1 MLIGVVSEA
10 DLLYKEEFRDGTP
23 DRYTQLRRLT
33 DLTKADALTAEQL
46 MTSPALTTRPDT
58 TLAEAARTMARAKV
72 KRLPVV
78 DELGVLQGVVSRA
91 DLLKVFLRG
100 DEEIPEEVRREVVS
114 YLFPPPS
121 SALRVDVREGVVK
134 LVGRIRDTA
143 LVPVAAR
150 LVRAVERVVD
160 VEFELTADRPE
171 EASGAGRPLLPGR
184 RPRDIPAR
192 PAAGTRE
199 APTAEKGRRPRA
211 GEPAADATVVHQ
223 PSGGPGS
230 VRGPA
235 RSVHVTSAPGVSRTS
250 VACRRGIVLAYGGYP
265 RRKIT
270 CGKAPQLSIR
280 PVVTLRDGISSGCVW
295 KATMTPWCAA
305 SSRTRWRPSP
315 ARSQASGSSRSVP
328 SIATGPDREDRRSG
342 GCGYMRVRPA

>member
-1 MLIGVVSEA
+1 MHGTPHIVSDVMTQTVVSVGRQASFKELVKLMRDGQVSALPVVEGECRVVGVVSEA
-10 DLLYKEEFRDGTP
+10 DLLYKEEFRDGAP
-23 DRYTQLRRLT
+23 DRYTQLRGLT

-100 DEEIPEEVRREVVS
+100 DEELAEEVRREVVS

-150 LVRAVERVVD
+150 LVRAVEGVVD

-171 EASGAGRPLLPGR
+171 EASGAGRP
-184 RPRDIPAR
+184 
-192 PAAGTRE
+192 
-199 APTAEKGRRPRA
+199 
-211 GEPAADATVVHQ
+211 
-223 PSGGPGS
+223 
-230 VRGPA
+230 
-235 RSVHVTSAPGVSRTS
+235 
-250 VACRRGIVLAYGGYP
+250 
-265 RRKIT
+265 
-270 CGKAPQLSIR
+270 
-280 PVVTLRDGISSGCVW
+280 
-295 KATMTPWCAA
+295 
-305 SSRTRWRPSP
+305 
-315 ARSQASGSSRSVP
+315 
-328 SIATGPDREDRRSG
+328 
-342 GCGYMRVRPA
+342 